1 MNPEQETIMTHIPES
16 NIPNPHAETEA
27 WFTPAEW
34 ETFRTEDLRAGRFVI
49 ILMATIFSLG
59 ILIYSVVLWSVL

>member
-1 MNPEQETIMTHIPES
+1 MANIPDS
-16 NIPNPHAETEA
+16 HIPNPHAETED

-49 ILMATIFSLG
+49 ILMASIFSLG
-59 ILIYSVVLWSVL
+59 ILIYSIVLWSTI